1 MIEYD
6 WCRAGR
12 EGTSVSFVTK
22 RSIPKLQ
29 AIEELTG
36 KKCEELE
43 GINEQDVLV
52 IMGKVSKS
60 LRVAKQFFVENGF
73 EEKVNRRKQQKREQS
88 V

>member
-1 MIEYD
+1 MIMV
-6 WCRAGR
+6 RAGR
-12 EGTSVSFVTK
+12 EGTSISFVTK
-22 RSIPKLQ
+22 RSVPKLQ

-36 KKCEELE
+36 KKCE
-43 GINEQDVLV
+43 GFADMNEQDVLV

-73 EEKVNRRKQQKREQS
+73 EEKVKKRKQQKRGQS

>member
-1 MIEYD
+1 MLII
-6 WCRAGR
+6 RNSAGR
-12 EGTSVSFVTK
+12 EGTAVSFVTK
-22 RSIPKLQ
+22 RSVPKLQ

-43 GINEQDVLV
+43 GINEQDVLT

-60 LRVAKQFFVENGF
+60 LRVAKQYFEENGF
-73 EEKVNRRKQQKREQS
+73 EEKIRKRKQQKREKS